1 MGQPHAWLDWRH
13 LRCFALCLRHR
24 CFVSSTDVC
33 PLCSSGGGWN
43 WGRGGRSACRK
54 PPPPVS
60 LSATSAE
67 RARVCFPPPP
77 PLAPHECFSGGIFR
91 DGVLCK
97 WHLSCD
103 LPREREG
110 GREGSGG
117 KGAEGKRRRGK
128 MEAEEG
134 RTDGFPRPLCSVTP
148 SALPSVPLPHFS
160 F

>member
-1 MGQPHAWLDWRH
+1 MPEA
-13 LRCFALCLRHR
+13 
-24 CFVSSTDVC
+24 
-33 PLCSSGGGWN
+33 
-43 WGRGGRSACRK
+43 

-67 RARVCFPPPP
+67 RARVCFPP

-110 GREGSGG
+110 GREGG
-117 KGAEGKRRRGK
+117 ERRERDG
-128 MEAEEG
+128 EAKWRQRKDG
-134 RTDGFPRPLCSVTP
+134 RTDGRLPAAALLRHTFSSPFSPAAPFLFLRVDVIFLNSPPTSPGPSLCRSGAEP
-148 SALPSVPLPHFS
+148 ALFLA
-160 F
+160 